1 MSKVE
6 KGNHVKLH
14 YRGTLATDGT
24 EFDNSRA
31 RNEPL
36 NFQAG
41 VGTLIPGF
49 DNAVVGMT
57 VGESKTV
64 TIDPENAY
72 GPVRPEAKME
82 IGNDQFPENLELTI
96 GMPVPLTT
104 SDGRDFMGTIAELNE
119 STVTVDV
126 NHPLAGQ
133 QLVFEI
139 ELLEILEKE

>member
-6 KGNHVKLH
+6 KGNRVKVH
-14 YRGTLATDGT
+14 YRGTLAEDGT

-41 VGTLIPGF
+41 VGVLIPGF

-57 VGESKTV
+57 VGENKTV
-64 TIDPENAY
+64 TIDPEDAY

-82 IGNDQFPENLELTI
+82 IGKNQFPENLQLAI

-104 SDGRDFMGTIAELNE
+104 AEGRDFMGTIASLNE

-139 ELLEILEKE
+139 ELLEILEEE